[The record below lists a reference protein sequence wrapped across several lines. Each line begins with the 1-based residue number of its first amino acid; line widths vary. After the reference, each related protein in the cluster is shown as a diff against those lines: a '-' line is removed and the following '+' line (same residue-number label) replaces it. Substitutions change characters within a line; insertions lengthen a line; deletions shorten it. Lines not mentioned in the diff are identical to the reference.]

1 MIVIILNFIMKA
13 FILQPSKCVTQ
24 SGRALKKYLL
34 VAVGTQ
40 DKRYYEPHNGW
51 IGCCDPETQVKMQ
64 FDTLDD
70 AVNFAK
76 QNNIEYEYI
85 SSNLPKPHKKSYA
98 SNFI

>member
-1 MIVIILNFIMKA
+1 MKV

-24 SGRALKKYLL
+24 SGRSFKKYLL
-34 VAVGTQ
+34 VAVEAK
-40 DKRYYEPHNGW
+40 DKRYHEQYNGW
-51 IGCCDPETQVKMQ
+51 TGCTDPEAQIKMQ

-85 SSNLPKPHKKSYA
+85 RSNMPAPRKKSYT
-98 SNFI
+98 SNFIN

>member
-1 MIVIILNFIMKA
+1 MKA

-24 SGRALKKYLL
+24 SGKAFKKYLL
-34 VAVGTQ
+34 VAVEAK
-40 DKRYYEPHNGW
+40 DKRYQEPHNHW
-51 IGCCDPETQVKMQ
+51 TGCAAPEAQIKMQ

-85 SSNLPKPHKKSYA
+85 KSNLPKPRKKSYA
-98 SNFI
+98 SNFIN